1 MSNEISQI
9 ELRDH
14 KGLMEKIRVLC
25 DKLDELFL
33 IYQQLQQAVP
43 DHNADQ
49 DAHRDIRELIISL
62 DNREADHYVELSSEI
77 TANNTAINN
86 RVDALADTLSSGNSI
101 LTAQVDNLD
110 TTVTAIVE
118 GTVTY
123 DNSLNSAV
131 RSRTFLNGN
140 TGAVSLNNTAPAGY
154 NMLLKVKS
162 TNGVFTEGAYNN
174 KYQVSYA
181 ADTTISAGLN
191 RVDKTNILIDENGD
205 ASFCNDVSIAGDLT
219 ATNIRGHVVDKVD
232 AATTADNAVSANKAK
247 ALISDT
253 LFNTADTHLLKYSS
267 GQFIGAEGSDDN
279 LSVLSYPNGS
289 TSVNNSGKANIQNIR
304 LLWAGNSKYWHDIF
318 VSPNQRYIWHRDVR
332 GTANAWA
339 RIVEESTS
347 TTWNINISGSA
358 NAAVS
363 AAEATHAISSDTALQ
378 ATNAT
383 NANHALLADDA
394 THAVNADSAVNS
406 TNASYATRA
415 GNATSADSATTAE
428 NATNALN
435 DNLGNPIHSYYVN
448 AVTQQ
453 NIAGDKTFINKAT
466 FKGDVSVTA
475 TNPTV
480 QFNSSLLTKGS
491 NPSVTID
498 ERIVYTD
505 KQNNELANIGYRA
518 GTAGS
523 SVINIECY
531 NNKKTSSGS
540 ISFGFDTAASETAIL
555 KLNADKVI
563 PIRADA
569 VLGDTANK
577 FANINT
583 SGITLD
589 EDGVGTIKLLA
600 RTYTTNAAT
609 SAYAN
614 IAGSN
619 LYAVAFVTE
628 SESESGALVKSS
640 ATIVI
645 DKSAPQQG
653 TWQPLQYLSGSW
665 RNAGNTIIGM
675 YRRIA

>member
-43 DHNADQ
+43 DHNADS

-62 DNREADHYVELSSEI
+62 DDRETDHYVELNSTI
-77 TANNTAINN
+77 AANNTAINN
-86 RVDALADTLSSGNSI
+86 RVDALSDAISTSSSTL
-101 LTAQVDNLD
+101 TPRVDELD
-110 TTVTAIVE
+110 TITTAIVN

-140 TGAVSLNNTAPAGY
+140 TGTVSLNNTAPAGY

-174 KYQVSYA
+174 KYQVNYT
-181 ADTTISAGLN
+181 ADTTVSAGIN

-232 AATTADNAVSANKAK
+232 AATTADSAVSANKAK

-267 GQFIGAEGSDDN
+267 GQFIGTEGSDDN

-347 TTWNINISGSA
+347 TTWNISISGSA
-358 NAAVS
+358 NTAVS

-383 NANHALLADDA
+383 NANHAVLADDA
-394 THAVNADSAVNS
+394 THAVNADNAVNS
-406 TNASYATRA
+406 TNATYATRA
-415 GNATSADSATTAE
+415 GNATSADSATIAE
-428 NATNALN
+428 DANNALN
-435 DNLGNPIHSYYVN
+435 DNLGNPIHTYYVN
-448 AVTQQ
+448 TVTQQ
-453 NIAGDKTFINKAT
+453 NIAGDKSFINKAT
-466 FKGDVSVTA
+466 FKGGASVTT
-475 TNPTV
+475 TNPAMTL
-480 QFNSSLLTKGS
+480 SSSALTQGS
-491 NPSVTID
+491 NPSITVN
-498 ERIVYTD
+498 ESIVYTD
-505 KQNNELANIGYRA
+505 KNDNELANVSYRA

-523 SVINIECY
+523 SVISAECY
-531 NNKKTSSGS
+531 NNKKTSSCG
-540 ISFGFDTAASETAIL
+540 ITLGFDSAASE
-555 KLNADKVI
+555 N
-563 PIRADA
+563 A
-569 VLGDTANK
+569 VLGLNVDKIIPARTGTVFGDTDNK

-609 SAYAN
+609 SAYAS

-628 SESESGALVKSS
+628 SESASGNLVKAS
-640 ATIVI
+640 TTVVI
-645 DKSAPQQG
+645 DKSAQQQG
-653 TWQPLQYLSGSW
+653 TWQPLQYLSGTW
-665 RNAGNTIIGM
+665 RDAGDTIIGM